1 MSQEE
6 QNKEKNSLNQEDKKA
21 AKAVDIGENNL
32 NTEVSQKQQTRLQK
46 REKTA
51 ANIEKIKQATP
62 EQLRKQLSNKNI
74 DYIFRL
80 EKALNNNEG
89 LTTKKVTETV
99 NVILPE
105 IVVAQY
111 KGIPAATLYHQSP
124 LQKAKELAHPQPKPV
139 KQKFW
144 MQAVD
149 NVLLYLTFFLGMFG
163 LVQLFTPQKNLQG
176 GQTLGI
182 LTLVSV
188 AVLFGIVM
196 AYYNNILV
204 LPRSERPA
212 IWKLIL
218 GGLGVLIVIF
228 AWITLTSLPALR
240 IINPVINPWVEIVLA
255 VIAFL
260 GRRYFKQKYHVI
272 DPLRQRAVDN
282 AKNK

>member
-1 MSQEE
+1 MSQENE
-6 QNKEKNSLNQEDKKA
+6 NKEKNSLNQEDKKA
-21 AKAVDIGENNL
+21 AEAVNVEKKNANAK
-32 NTEVSQKQQTRLQK
+32 VSQKQQARLQK
-46 REKTA
+46 REKSA
-51 ANIEKIKQATP
+51 ANIEKIKQASP
-62 EQLRKQLSNKNI
+62 EQLRKQLSNKNV

-89 LTTKKVTETV
+89 LPSEKVTETIDI
-99 NVILPE
+99 ILPE
-105 IVVAQY
+105 IVIAQY
-111 KGIPAATLYHQSP
+111 KGVPAATLYHQSP
-124 LQKAKELAHPQPKPV
+124 IQKAKELAHPKAKPI

-163 LVQLFTPQKNLQG
+163 LVQLFTPQKSLQG

-182 LTLVSV
+182 LTLISV
-188 AVLFGIVM
+188 AVLFGIIM

-204 LPRSERPA
+204 QPKDERPA

-218 GGLGVLIVIF
+218 GGIGVLIVIF

-240 IINPVINPWVEIVLA
+240 VINPVINPWVEIVLA

-272 DPLRQRAVDN
+272 DPLRQRAVNN